1 MNIVI
6 LAAGEGSRF
15 FKSGGKQ
22 FKQLT
27 PIDGVPMI
35 ERIVRQAL
43 KFSTA
48 SQVLVVLGENT
59 ECNQEIANALSNY
72 DVRYCINNVS
82 RKDNNLISLVTAF
95 ESLLSFGSLKN
106 PTLVVE
112 CDCIFDEEA
121 IRLMTLDLE
130 PNEIRFSNIGRSNPS
145 QKGGFIFVEGQSVIN
160 GSARAKQLVI
170 QDLQPVANPGTY
182 IYKMFGITS
191 FGVDSINIFLKLFYL
206 NPQNSVNMYFH
217 HLIMDHMDIF
227 NCSTSTLPDT
237 AFSFNTIEE
246 LSNGITFK

>member
-1 MNIVI
+1 MNVII

-27 PIDGVPMI
+27 PIDGVPII

-43 KFSTA
+43 KFPSV
-48 SQVLVVLGENT
+48 SQVLVVLGENP
-59 ECNQEIANALSNY
+59 ECNQKIANSLSNY
-72 DVRYCINNVS
+72 DVKYCINNVS

-95 ESLLSFGSLKN
+95 ESLLSSGSLKN

-121 IRLMTLDLE
+121 IRSMILDPKSDE
-130 PNEIRFSNIGRSNPS
+130 VRFSNIGRSNPS
-145 QKGGFIFVEGQSVIN
+145 QKGGFIFVEGHSVIV
-160 GSARAKQLVI
+160 GSAPAKQLVI
-170 QDLQPVANPGTY
+170 QDVQPVANPGTY

-191 FGVDSINIFLKLFYL
+191 FGVDSINTFLKLF
-206 NPQNSVNMYFH
+206 NSKPQKSINRYFH
-217 HLIMDHMDIF
+217 HLIMDHMDAF
-227 NCSTSTLPDT
+227 SCSTTSLPDT
-237 AFSFNTIEE
+237 TFSFNTLEE
-246 LSNGITFK
+246 LSDGITFK